1 MALQPDVVLYLARH
15 GQATS
20 GPNHRWEA
28 SDPLTELGHGQAA
41 DLARHVA
48 TLDPAPSRIV
58 VSPAVRSRETA
69 APCAAALGLEEE
81 VDERLIEFGSSAVSP
96 YTLAEMMEH
105 LPFDD
110 IWHPDDP
117 GYDGETIGSF
127 WRRTAAAA
135 EDIAA
140 AGGSPLVVSHAGTT
154 LGLLRWALGI
164 DDSAPDSF
172 AVHVP
177 NASLTTLEARTDRH
191 GRRRMFVRAIGE
203 SSFLDRRTSM

>member
-1 MALQPDVVLYLARH
+1 MALRPDVVLYLARH

-20 GPNHRWEA
+20 GPDHRWDA
-28 SDPLTELGHGQAA
+28 SDPLTELGHAQAA

-48 TLDPAPSRIV
+48 TLDPAPTRVV

-69 APCAAALGLEEE
+69 APCAATLGLTEE
-81 VDERLIEFGSSAVSP
+81 VDERLVEFGSSAVSP
-96 YTLAEMMEH
+96 YTLAEMLEH

-135 EDIAA
+135 EALVA
-140 AGGSPLVVSHAGTT
+140 SGGVTLVVSHAGTT

-172 AVHVP
+172 GIHVP
-177 NASLTTLEARTDRH
+177 NASLSTLETRTDRH
-191 GRRRMFVRAIGE
+191 GRRRIFVRAIGE
-203 SSFLDRRTSM
+203 SAFLTQRTSM